1 MWTIVDPYV
10 PWGSSPPD
18 TLWVFEDFLS
28 GQTQGVSAVE
38 INADPGKELK
48 QVRVSWTHMNE
59 DTSNSDEDGTTYLIS
74 YSWKVGANTFTEYE
88 EYAAPASVAAGQQLS
103 KVITDLLPATEYT
116 IKVRVANDSPI
127 QSRWS
132 NEKDGKV
139 TTGAYLYAPCPISPV
154 QGQPQAAT
162 TSLNPTFTWGA
173 VPTAVSYEFQLSD
186 SATFASIIDSQTLN
200 ANGYTYLGDG
210 LDYDTDYYW
219 RVRAVG
225 ADGTKSAWSSYGIG
239 YIGEGVGSHT
249 WNYFQLGAPT
259 VFHTMVDPEEYHSEL
274 TVTQTIPTITITQ
287 AQTNPTHI
295 IPVPEF
301 TVTVPAA
308 QTTVTTQTHTI
319 TIPDEKT
326 PAYIWAIVAIGAL
339 LTIAVIVLIIR
350 TRRVV

>member
-1 MWTIVDPYV
+1 MWTIVDPYN
-10 PWGSSPPD
+10 PGEDTIAD

-38 INADPGKELK
+38 INADPGKEFK

-59 DTSNSDEDGTTYLIS
+59 DSNDEFPVLDGTVYIIS
-74 YSWKVGANTFTEYE
+74 YSYTDGDSTVTD
-88 EYAAPASVAAGQQLS
+88 YAYKDVRNVNAGS
-103 KVITDLLPATEYT
+103 TVSCDIDDLLAATEYT

-162 TSLNPTFTWGA
+162 TSLNPTFTWA
-173 VPTAVSYEFQLSD
+173 TVYTAVSYEFQLSD
-186 SATFASIIDSQTLN
+186 NAAFTNIIDTQTLN
-200 ANGYTYLGDG
+200 VTGYTYLGDG
-210 LDYDTDYYW
+210 LAYDTDYYW

-225 ADGTKSAWSSYGIG
+225 ADGTKSAWSSYSMVDTLLFS
-239 YIGEGVGSHT
+239 YYPV
-249 WNYFQLGAPT
+249 GAPT
-259 VFHTMVDPEEYHSEL
+259 SFHTMVDPEEYHSEL

-287 AQTNPTHI
+287 TQTNPTYT

>member
-1 MWTIVDPYV
+1 
-10 PWGSSPPD
+10 
-18 TLWVFEDFLS
+18 
-28 GQTQGVSAVE
+28 
-38 INADPGKELK
+38 
-48 QVRVSWTHMNE
+48 MNE
-59 DTSNSDEDGTTYLIS
+59 DSNDYFPYLDGTMYIIS
-74 YSWKVGANTFTEYE
+74 YSYTDGDSTVTD
-88 EYAAPASVAAGQQLS
+88 YAYKDVRNVNAGS
-103 KVITDLLPATEYT
+103 TVSCDIDGLLAATEYT

-132 NEKDGKV
+132 NGAKV
-139 TTGAYLYAPCPISPV
+139 KTGAYLYAPLPISPV

-162 TSLNPTFTWGA
+162 TSLNPTFTWA
-173 VPTAVSYEFQLSD
+173 TVVTAVSYEFQLSD
-186 SATFASIIDSQTLN
+186 SATFANLIDSQALN

-225 ADGTKSAWSSYGIG
+225 ADGTKSAWSSFGVG
-239 YIGEGVGSHT
+239 YISEDWWDYSLSWT
-249 WNYFQLGAPT
+249 YFQLGAPT
-259 VFHTMVDPEEYHSEL
+259 VFHTMVDPEEYQSEL
-274 TVTQTIPTITITQ
+274 TITQTIPTITITQ
-287 AQTNPTHI
+287 TQTNPTYT